1 MNLIALAIPAFL
13 ALIAIEALIARA
25 RHRQVYRFND
35 AVTDLGCGLSSQI
48 VSSVLLG
55 AMRTAAYIWVF
66 TQLRFWDLDEL
77 GVGPAW
83 QWIFGLVGI
92 DFLYYWWHRAS
103 HEINLLWAA
112 HIVHHQSEDYN
123 LAVALRQAW
132 FTGMTALPL
141 FLVLGLLG
149 LPPHI
154 YLVSKSVSSL
164 YQFWIHTEL
173 IDRMGPLGKV
183 LNTPSH
189 HRVHHAINDEYL
201 DRNYGAI
208 LILWDRLFGTFE
220 PERAQPVYGT
230 TRALKS
236 FSPIW
241 ANFHHFF
248 DIARKTHQLPRWRD
262 KFRAWFVHPGWNPTY
277 RQSSLSAAELTQRR
291 LHKYSPNCASR
302 WLLAYIGLNV
312 LATVYAT
319 SVMLHHVKTM
329 SLPLTLVASALV
341 IMTTSVWGGLF
352 EGKRWAWPLEILR
365 LVGVAVL
372 LLSLLLSAS

>member
-25 RHRQVYRFND
+25 RHKRVYRFND
-35 AVTDLGCGLSSQI
+35 AVADLGCGLSSQI

-66 TQLRFWDLDEL
+66 TEFRFWDLDDL
-77 GVGPAW
+77 GVIPAW
-83 QWIFGLVGI
+83 QWLFGLVGV

-173 IDRMGPLGKV
+173 IDRIGPLEWL

-201 DRNYGAI
+201 DRNYGGI
-208 LILWDRLFGTFE
+208 LILWDRLFGSFE

-230 TRALKS
+230 TRALES

-241 ANFHHFF
+241 ANFHHFV
-248 DIARKTHQLPRWRD
+248 DVARKIRHFPRWRD
-262 KFRAWFVHPGWNPTY
+262 KLRAWFVHPGWSPTH
-277 RQSSLSAAELTQRR
+277 RQSSLSEAELTQRR
-291 LHKYSPNCASR
+291 LHKYSPQCASP
-302 WLLAYIGLNV
+302 WLQVYIGLNV

-319 SVMLHHVKTM
+319 ATLLGQVKTM
-329 SLPLTLVASALV
+329 SLSLTLVASILV
-341 IMTTSVWGGLF
+341 VMTTAVWGGLF

-365 LVGVAVL
+365 LVGVAAL